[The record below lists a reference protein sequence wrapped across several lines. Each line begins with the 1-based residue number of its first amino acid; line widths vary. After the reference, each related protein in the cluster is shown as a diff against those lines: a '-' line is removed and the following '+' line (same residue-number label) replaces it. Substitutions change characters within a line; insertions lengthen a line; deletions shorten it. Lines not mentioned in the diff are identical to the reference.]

1 MVAAATLLARTPRD
15 PNERRVLA
23 ASFTDALGTGL
34 FLPLSMIYLTRIVGL
49 SATRVGLGL
58 MIAGFVAVA
67 AAPVSGALVDR
78 FDARYIVLGCFALSA
93 AGFLAYIAV
102 DSFATFVAVAVLV
115 QLASRMERPATA
127 VLVLGVVSTPGRVTA
142 LAWQQ
147 SVRNVGYGIGGVLAG
162 LVLLGHGRAPFVVL
176 LAANAVS
183 YAVAGALVLRL
194 PPIRPPVV
202 EFEEKTGYRE
212 VVRDRVY
219 IGLAVLN
226 VVVALH
232 DSLLLVA
239 MPLWILTRTSAP
251 LALTGLLFTLNTV
264 LVVLLQVRATRSIT
278 AQVGISRSYRTAA
291 ISFTVACA
299 GFALAAG
306 APPVAA
312 IALLVIALAALT
324 VGELENTAGSWFLS
338 VELAPTR
345 MRGRYLS
352 VFKTSM
358 ALQQAIGPLIVTAA
372 LVHLGRVGW
381 LALALV
387 LAGGAL
393 ASRRLGT
400 RAMQERACLPFDIDS
415 PVSSRVG
422 VADMCELLSVEHEV
436 DRGDPPVG
444 DREADHGEW
453 SAGLADDG
461 TSGAVDDGR
470 PSERRQTRAGQ

>member
-1 MVAAATLLARTPRD
+1 
-15 PNERRVLA
+15 
-23 ASFTDALGTGL
+23 
-34 FLPLSMIYLTRIVGL
+34 
-49 SATRVGLGL
+49 
-58 MIAGFVAVA
+58 MIAGFAAVA

-102 DSFATFVAVAVLV
+102 DSFATFVAVAVAL

-127 VLVLGVVSTPGRVTA
+127 VLVLGVVSGRGRVTA

-162 LVLLGHGRAPFVVL
+162 LVLLGHGRAAPFVVL

-202 EFEEKTGYRE
+202 EFGEKTGYRE

-264 LVVLLQVRATRSIT
+264 LVVLLQVRATRSIA

-372 LVHLGRVGW
+372 LVHF
-381 LALALV
+381 
-387 LAGGAL
+387 
-393 ASRRLGT
+393 GT
-400 RAMQERACLPFDIDS
+400 DGVARARACARRRCTRKS
-415 PVSSRVG
+415 PAGYARDAGARVS
-422 VADMCELLSVEHEV
+422 
-436 DRGDPPVG
+436 
-444 DREADHGEW
+444 
-453 SAGLADDG
+453 
-461 TSGAVDDGR
+461 AV
-470 PSERRQTRAGQ
+470 RR

>member
-1 MVAAATLLARTPRD
+1 M
-15 PNERRVLA
+15 
-23 ASFTDALGTGL
+23 
-34 FLPLSMIYLTRIVGL
+34 
-49 SATRVGLGL
+49 
-58 MIAGFVAVA
+58 
-67 AAPVSGALVDR
+67 
-78 FDARYIVLGCFALSA
+78 
-93 AGFLAYIAV
+93 
-102 DSFATFVAVAVLV
+102 
-115 QLASRMERPATA
+115 
-127 VLVLGVVSTPGRVTA
+127 
-142 LAWQQ
+142 
-147 SVRNVGYGIGGVLAG
+147 
-162 LVLLGHGRAPFVVL
+162 
-176 LAANAVS
+176 S

-202 EFEEKTGYRE
+202 EFGEKTGYRE

-278 AQVGISRSYRTAA
+278 AQAGISRSYRTAA

-324 VGELENTAGSWFLS
+324 VGELENTAGEWFLS

-372 LVHLGRVGW
+372 LVHLGRMGW

-444 DREADHGEW
+444 DREADHGER

-461 TSGAVDDGR
+461 TCGAVDDGR